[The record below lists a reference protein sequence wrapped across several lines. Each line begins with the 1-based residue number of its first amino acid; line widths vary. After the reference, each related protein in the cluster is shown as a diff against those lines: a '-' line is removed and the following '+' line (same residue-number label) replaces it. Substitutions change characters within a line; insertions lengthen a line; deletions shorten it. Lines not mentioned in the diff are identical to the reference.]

1 MRKLA
6 TIRRID
12 DIRPIPDADAIMC
25 AVIGGWT
32 VVIRKDDFKV
42 GDLAIYLEID
52 SWVPHDLA
60 PFLSKGKEPR
70 EYEGVK
76 GERLRTVRLRGQ
88 LSQGLLLPM
97 ATMFDWDEDEKLWQ
111 YKEHPAARFEVAS
124 EGPIHDPVKG
134 DGYAWNMDVAFVY
147 ADEVD
152 DMTEL
157 MNIKK
162 WEPVIPAELAGN
174 VAGVFPGYIPKTDQ
188 ERIQNL
194 TTEFYSNWSLNP
206 LRWEV
211 TEKLDGSSVTM
222 FLNTEDHFGVC
233 SRNWELLESD
243 SNSLWKVARGSDL
256 EAKLRDR
263 KLYVALQGEI
273 IGPGI
278 QANRYQLKKH
288 GFYLFDVYHIEE
300 KRYLNSFERVAL
312 AEDLGI
318 EHVPVLGIRK
328 FTTEDNIDKLLV
340 EAEAKSKL
348 NESAEREGLVF
359 KCVDDSELSF
369 KAISNKFLLR
379 GGD

>member
-12 DIRPIPDADAIMC
+12 EIRAIPDADAIMC

-32 VVIRKDDFKV
+32 VVIRKDEFKV
-42 GDLAIYLEID
+42 GDLAVYLEID
-52 SWVPHDLA
+52 SWVPHELA

-88 LSQGLLLPM
+88 LSQGLLLPI
-97 ATMFDWDEDEKLWQ
+97 THEIEVGWSHTFFN
-111 YKEHPAARFEVAS
+111 FEGVRPMV
-124 EGPIHDPVKG
+124 EGD
-134 DGYAWNMDVAFVY
+134 DLTDV
-147 ADEVD
+147 
-152 DMTEL
+152 L
-157 MNIKK
+157 GIKK
-162 WEPVIPAELAGN
+162 WEAPIPAELAGN
-174 VAGVFPGYIPKTDQ
+174 VAGLFPSYIPKTDQ

-194 TTEFYSNWSLNP
+194 TTEFYKSWTLNP

-211 TEKLDGSSVTM
+211 TEKLDGSSVTI

-233 SRNWELLESD
+233 SRNWELLESNT
-243 SNSLWKVARGSDL
+243 NSLWKVAREADL
-256 EAKLRDR
+256 ETKLRDR
-263 KLYVALQGEI
+263 KLHVALQGEL
-273 IGPGI
+273 IGPGV

-288 GFYLFDVYHIEE
+288 GFYLFDVYNIDE

-312 AEDLGI
+312 ASDLGI
-318 EHVPVLGIRK
+318 EHVPVLGLRK
-328 FTTEDNIDKLLV
+328 FTTEDSVDKLLL

-348 NESAEREGLVF
+348 NEATEREGLVF
-359 KCVDDSELSF
+359 KCVDDADLSF